1 MSKAALEVISKSMK
15 ELGINYQFKRWK
27 GHPQYP
33 YFVGSYQEVP
43 TLGEDGMKETSFIL
57 TGFARSDG
65 TVDGVVVLEEA
76 KEKIESCFNTVG
88 GKVVSTDSG
97 SVVAIFYENAF
108 GNLPTG
114 DAELEKIEINLTIKE
129 WSVKKV

>member
-1 MSKAALEVISKSMK
+1 MSKAVLKRVKESMK

-27 GHPQYP
+27 GHPKYP

-43 TLGEDGMKETSFIL
+43 TAGEDGMQETSFIL

-65 TVDGVVVLEEA
+65 NVDGVLILEEA
-76 KEKIESCFNTVG
+76 KERIEVYFKTEG
-88 GKVVSTDSG
+88 GNVVITDSG
-97 SVVAIFYENAF
+97 SVVAIFYENTF
-108 GNLPTG
+108 GDLPTG

-129 WSVKKV
+129 WSVK